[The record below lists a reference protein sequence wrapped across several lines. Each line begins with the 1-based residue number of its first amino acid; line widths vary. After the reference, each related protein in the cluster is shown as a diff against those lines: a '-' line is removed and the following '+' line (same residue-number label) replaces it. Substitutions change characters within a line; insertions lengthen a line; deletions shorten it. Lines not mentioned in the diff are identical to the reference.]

1 MKRDGGDAL
10 SGATYGLTSSLNGV
24 TGIAGS
30 VAGTAESTTSG
41 AVGTVEK
48 GVAGA
53 LPGKFPW
60 VILTTK
66 THIMT
71 LTIFCIAKRQLGGL
85 GTVVGASL
93 TNDLSMLSGSMYI
106 LSYYALEYR

>member
-1 MKRDGGDAL
+1 MKFTGFAVSFALAGAVSVAALPALPGGSAVSGLENTVGSVGGGALKRGDTDAV

-48 GVAGA
+48 GAAGI
-53 LPGKFPW
+53 LPGKSS
-60 VILTTK
+60 
-66 THIMT
+66 
-71 LTIFCIAKRQLGGL
+71 LG
-85 GTVVGASL
+85 VV
-93 TNDLSMLSGSMYI
+93 SGS
-106 LSYYALEYR
+106 